1 MAFICIRS
9 ADSVT
14 SVKNI
19 FIYNGWKSSSG
30 YTLWT
35 EEVNIKNVFPFFPI
49 SGPTGSG
56 KPDASILGESLG
68 QEESNDT
75 SIVPIGPAVS
85 PARTRHYSY
94 FNQIQRIIYET
105 VQI

>member
-35 EEVNIKNVFPFFPI
+35 EEVNIKNVFSFFPI

-56 KPDASILGESLG
+56 KPDASIRGESLG
-68 QEESNDT
+68 QEASNDT
-75 SIVPIGPAVS
+75 SSMRNENRSSRSANS
-85 PARTRHYSY
+85 STHYSY
-94 FNQIQRIIYET
+94 FNQIQS
-105 VQI
+105 VVKK

>member
-35 EEVNIKNVFPFFPI
+35 EEVNIKNVFPFFLI

-56 KPDASILGESLG
+56 KPDASIQGESLD
-68 QEESNDT
+68 QEEPNDT
-75 SIVPIGPAVS
+75 SSSSIGPANPS
-85 PARTRHYSY
+85 ILP
-94 FNQIQRIIYET
+94 
-105 VQI
+105 